1 MLARSTR
8 LVLALSV
15 LMLVP
20 AAAAA
25 ANAVPL
31 WTPITTGTTDNIT
44 AISTPSAGE
53 LVFTTSD
60 GHIYYLNS
68 GGTFTQATLS
78 PTTTEDFNSVAMSQ
92 DGTNGVAVGNDG
104 TIYYSSDSGEQ
115 WTAVT
120 PKPQDY
126 TSGDCTG
133 WSNKGTLTDALY
145 SVKYVP
151 GTAPPYTVYITGN
164 NSDILRAT
172 DDGGAGQPTFTEINK
187 SSTPFANPANTEYP
201 YCLADSGGGG
211 GQAFTDT
218 AWINST
224 TGYLLS
230 NSFGDYFGTTD
241 GLTDTAGGTT
251 EVSADGS
258 LNGQTQPPGN
268 KLALDLSNPSDAWDA
283 GSGGFTEGIE
293 YTTDG
298 GIDWN
303 TVTYA
308 NTGESNTLND
318 IANEGTTV
326 VAVGD
331 NGDIWN
337 SSDGVNFNDQVAAAP
352 NSTTD
357 WNAVAMVP
365 GTTTAY
371 VGGNNGA
378 MVATTRANEPPDP
391 TPPTGTITGPAS
403 LAAGQ
408 FGTYTLHPVDNAS
421 GPGLNTS
428 SYVWSIPDQSSQKG
442 TTATFAFSTTG
453 SHTVTATFSD
463 LDGFSNT
470 ASITIKVTAPAAPA
484 PSGSGQHNTTTGGA
498 TVGIYRKVKVSGAKS
513 RYIPIYLL
521 DKTPRKFVITLLTVK
536 HKGKKQKTLA
546 KLITTLKK
554 GHKSVH
560 LKLPKSVKSGSYEL
574 QVRLYTTGKHPKAV
588 GGRIKQLFVLD

>member
-1 MLARSTR
+1 MLARSIR
-8 LVLALSV
+8 LALLLSV
-15 LMLVP
+15 LALVP
-20 AAAAA
+20 AAAANA
-25 ANAVPL
+25 ASL

-44 AISTPSAGE
+44 AISTPTAGE

-303 TVTYA
+303 TATYA
-308 NTGESNTLND
+308 NANESNTLND
-318 IANEGTTV
+318 IASEGTTV

-378 MVATTRANEPPDP
+378 MVATTRANEPPDQ

-403 LAAGQ
+403 LATGQ

-428 SYVWSIPDQSSQKG
+428 SYVWSIPDQSAQKG
-442 TTATFAFSTTG
+442 TTATFAFSAPG

-463 LDGFSNT
+463 LDGLSNT

-498 TVGIYRKVKVSGAKS
+498 TVGIYRKVKVSGSKS

-546 KLITTLKK
+546 KLTTTLKK

-560 LKLPKSVKSGSYEL
+560 LKLPNSVKSGSYEL

>member
-1 MLARSTR
+1 MLARSIR
-8 LVLALSV
+8 LALLLSV
-15 LMLVP
+15 LALVP
-20 AAAAA
+20 AAAANA
-25 ANAVPL
+25 ASL
-31 WTPITTGTTDNIT
+31 WTPITTGTSDNIT
-44 AISTPSAGE
+44 AISTPTAGE

-303 TVTYA
+303 TATYA
-308 NTGESNTLND
+308 NANESNTLND
-318 IANEGTTV
+318 IASEGTTV

-378 MVATTRANEPPDP
+378 MVATARANEPPDM

-403 LAAGQ
+403 LATGQ

-428 SYVWSIPDQSSQKG
+428 SYVWSIPDQSAQKG
-442 TTATFAFSTTG
+442 TTATFAFSAPG

-463 LDGFSNT
+463 LDGLSNT

-498 TVGIYRKVKVSGAKS
+498 TVGIYRKVKVSGSKS

-546 KLITTLKK
+546 KLTTTLKK

-560 LKLPKSVKSGSYEL
+560 LKLPNSVKSGSYEL

>member
-1 MLARSTR
+1 MLARSIR
-8 LVLALSV
+8 LALLLSV
-15 LMLVP
+15 FALVP
-20 AAAAA
+20 AAAANA
-25 ANAVPL
+25 ASL

-44 AISTPSAGE
+44 AISTPTAGE
-53 LVFTTSD
+53 LVFATSD

-120 PKPQDY
+120 PKPQVY

-133 WSNKGTLTDALY
+133 WSNEGTVTDTLY

-151 GTAPPYTVYITGN
+151 GSAPPYTVYITGN

-172 DDGGAGQPTFTEINK
+172 NDGGSGQPTFTEINK
-187 SSTPFANPANTEYP
+187 SSTPFANPATTDEAN
-201 YCLADSGGGG
+201 CLADPGYGGSGLG
-211 GQAFTDT
+211 FTDT

-230 NSFGDYFGTTD
+230 NSFGNYFETTD
-241 GLTDTAGGTT
+241 GLTDTTGGTT

-258 LNGQTQPPGN
+258 LNGQESD
-268 KLALDLSNPSDAWDA
+268 KFALDLSNPSDAWVA
-283 GSGGFTEGIE
+283 GGGGFTEGID

-298 GIDWN
+298 GIDWS
-303 TVTYA
+303 TATYA

-326 VAVGD
+326 VAVGQ

-378 MVATTRANEPPDP
+378 MVATTRANEPPDL

-403 LAAGQ
+403 LATSQ

-428 SYVWSIPDQSSQKG
+428 SYVWSIPDQSAQKG
-442 TTATFAFSTTG
+442 TTATFAFSTPG

-463 LDGFSNT
+463 LDGLSNT

-536 HKGKKQKTLA
+536 RKGKKQKTLA
-546 KLITTLKK
+546 KLTTTLKK

-560 LKLPKSVKSGSYEL
+560 LKLPSSVKSGSYEL